1 VRGYVLDHYGDA
13 SAMTLR
19 EVPVPAAGAGL
30 VLIRVHAAG
39 LNPIDY
45 KVRQGKMR
53 QRPPRVVV
61 TRSSAVWAPTTSSTT
76 PG

>member
-1 VRGYVLDHYGDA
+1 VRGYVLGRYGDA

-19 EVPVPAAGAGL
+19 EVPAPAAAAGL

-53 QRPPRVVV
+53 LLNRLDLPLVAGSEPACRWP
-61 TRSSAVWAPTTSSTT
+61 A
-76 PG
+76 